1 MKLPLNFKLTHKWRF
16 LPLVIGLLIVQSC
29 YYDVEEVLYGGL
41 ECTTLEMSMAADVR
55 PILQNHCMSCHN
67 AGSNF
72 GNVNLEGHAN
82 LKKYVDNGKLL
93 GAINHQ
99 SGFSPM
105 PQGNPKLS
113 QCQIDKIAAWIE
125 QGSLNN

>member
-1 MKLPLNFKLTHKWRF
+1 MKFPLNFKLTHNWRF

-55 PILQNHCMSCHN
+55 PTLQNHCMSCHN

-82 LKKYVDNGKLL
+82 LKKYVDNGELLKPLIIKVDFHPCLRETPNCRSAKLINYLL
-93 GAINHQ
+93 G
-99 SGFSPM
+99 
-105 PQGNPKLS
+105 
-113 QCQIDKIAAWIE
+113 
-125 QGSLNN
+125 